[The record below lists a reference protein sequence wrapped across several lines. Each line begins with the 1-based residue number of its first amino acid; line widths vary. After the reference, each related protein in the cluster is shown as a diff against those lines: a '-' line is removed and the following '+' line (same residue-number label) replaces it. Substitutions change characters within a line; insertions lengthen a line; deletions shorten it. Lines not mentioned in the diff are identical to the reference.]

1 MRRINKMAMKKEFQ
15 KDKLKVKIYDTR
27 DEMGKASS
35 CDVAEAIKGLLS
47 EKDEINMIFAAAPSQ
62 NDMLYHLCERDDIE
76 WERIN
81 AFHMDEYIGLNPDAP
96 QCFSNFLK
104 RYIFDL
110 KPFKSVNLI
119 NPGAADAESEAK
131 RYAELLKEH
140 PVDIVCMGI
149 GENGHIA
156 FNDPHV
162 ADFNDK
168 CAVKVVSLDEMC
180 RNQQVNDGCFEK
192 IDDVPKY
199 ALTLTI
205 PTLVSAKYNF
215 CVVPAKT
222 KAVAVKNTVFGEISE
237 ECPATALRIKDNAVL
252 YCDADSSSLIEGE
265 I

>member
-1 MRRINKMAMKKEFQ
+1 MEFL
-15 KDKLKVKIYDTR
+15 KDKMMVKIYGTR
-27 DEMGKASS
+27 DEMGKAASI
-35 CDVAEAIKGLLS
+35 DIAEKINELLS
-47 EKDEINMIFAAAPSQ
+47 VKEEINMIFAAAPSQ
-62 NDMLYHLCERDDIE
+62 NDMLYHLCARDDIN

-81 AFHMDEYIGLNPDAP
+81 AFHMDEYIGLNPDAV

-104 RYIFDL
+104 KYIFDL
-110 KPFKSVNLI
+110 KPFKSINLI
-119 NPGAADAESEAK
+119 NAGAQDAEEEAK
-131 RYAELLKEH
+131 RYAKLLSEY

-168 CAVKVVSLDEMC
+168 ETVKIVSLDEVC

-222 KAVAVKNTVFGEISE
+222 KAEAVKNTVLGEISE
-237 ECPATALRIKDNAVL
+237 KCPATVLRNKDNAIL
-252 YCDADSSSLIEGE
+252 YCDKESSSLIK
-265 I
+265 

>member
-1 MRRINKMAMKKEFQ
+1 MKV
-15 KDKLKVKIYDTR
+15 DKLELKVFETR
-27 DEMGKASS
+27 DEMGKAAA
-35 CDVAEAIKGLLS
+35 DDIAAAIREMLA

-62 NDMLYHLCERDDIE
+62 NDMLYHLCAKTDIA

-81 AFHMDEYIGLNPDAP
+81 AFHMDEYIGLAPDAP

-119 NPGAADAESEAK
+119 NAGATDAQAEAD
-131 RYAELLKEH
+131 RYTKLLLDN

-162 ADFNDK
+162 AEFEDK
-168 CAVKVVSLDEMC
+168 KVVKIVELDEVC
-180 RNQQVNDGCFEK
+180 RMQQVNDGCFEK
-192 IDDVPKY
+192 LDDVPKC

-205 PTLVSAKYNF
+205 PTLVSSKYNF
-215 CVVPAKT
+215 CVVPAPT
-222 KAVAVKNTVFGEISE
+222 KAQAVKNTVLGEISE
-237 ECPATALRIKDNAVL
+237 ACPATVLRRKDNAIL
-252 YCDADSSSLIEGE
+252 YCDADSSALIKDVL
-265 I
+265 